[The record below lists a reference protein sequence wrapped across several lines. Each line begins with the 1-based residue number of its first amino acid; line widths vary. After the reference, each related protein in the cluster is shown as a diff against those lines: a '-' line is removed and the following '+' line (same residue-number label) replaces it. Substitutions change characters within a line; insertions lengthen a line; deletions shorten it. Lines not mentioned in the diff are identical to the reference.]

1 MKHAMTTS
9 MDYKETAE
17 NTLDLVKMLRAF
29 APASS
34 GQAVKTSGK
43 SENKEKVCF
52 LPYGIREP
60 TAKGQEI
67 ALVWGFRGILAN

>member
-9 MDYKETAE
+9 MDYEETAE

-34 GQAVKTSGK
+34 GPTVKAPGRAET
-43 SENKEKVCF
+43 KEKVRNDNNRFIPC
-52 LPYGIREP
+52 LG
-60 TAKGQEI
+60 
-67 ALVWGFRGILAN
+67 LILMP